1 MNMSLREI
9 FTYPDPVLRKK
20 AKPVTEFD
28 EKLQQLVKD
37 MAQTMYDAPGI
48 GLAAPQIGVS
58 KQVVVMD
65 LSSEEEDNQLMVLI
79 NPEILSGEGSQTDEE
94 GCLSVVDLKAKVKRF
109 SNIVVRAQDLEGN
122 TNEFEADEWFAR
134 VIQHEVDHLNG
145 VLFIDRIS
153 SLKRAL
159 YKKKRKKQLQ
169 KEAQKAA

>member
-1 MNMSLREI
+1 MSLRKI
-9 FTYPDPVLRKK
+9 YTYPDPVLRKK
-20 AKPVTEFD
+20 AEPVTEFG
-28 EKLQQLVKD
+28 EELQKLVQD
-37 MAQTMYDAPGI
+37 MVQTMYDAPGI

-65 LSSEEEDNQLMVLI
+65 LSAEEEDNQLMVLI
-79 NPEILSGEGSQTDEE
+79 NPEILNGEGSRTDEE
-94 GCLSVVDLKAKVKRF
+94 GCLSVIDLRAKVKRF
-109 SNIVVRAQDLEGN
+109 SRIVVRAQDMEGK

>member
-1 MNMSLREI
+1 MSLREI
-9 FTYPDPVLRKK
+9 FTYPNPVLRKK
-20 AKPVTEFD
+20 AEPVTEFG
-28 EKLQQLVKD
+28 EELQQLVKD

-65 LSSEEEDNQLMVLI
+65 NTDKEEENHLMVLI
-79 NPEILSGEGSQTDEE
+79 NPEILSGEGSRTDQE
-94 GCLSVVDLKAKVKRF
+94 GCLSVVDYEAKVKRF
-109 SNIVVRAQDLEGN
+109 SHISVRAQDVEGN
-122 TNEFEADEWFAR
+122 VNEFEADEWFAR

-159 YKKKRKKQLQ
+159 YKKKRKKQLR
-169 KEAQKAA
+169 KEALEAA